1 MKILLLPF
9 ICLMISLD
17 NSLGQ
22 EVTLKLNPNGKPAQ
36 ERNYVFKEVKD
47 SRVEKSIGQVYDPQ
61 RNKYSANFG
70 GELAQQ
76 AYNFYNARITSD
88 NLPPH
93 EILVK
98 IYNLDL
104 KEIYQAD
111 RRGYKGEIQLSM
123 GFFVSGENE
132 PVHLVDFNSKLNYG
146 RPANQMHY
154 IEASIG
160 RLFENSWE
168 YFDAW
173 LATQYQS
180 NRSLVKKVRLNIL
193 DPKRQSTKD
202 TVFYDPDRP
211 LTWADFTDKP
221 NAISS
226 FNAAIFSSLSIEGS
240 ASIQNGE
247 IVQTID
253 VKVYMLPNQS
263 WVKDADDYASN
274 HEQRHFDLT
283 RIAADRMIFKLKNLD
298 LEPNLYEATLNDIY
312 LDAYRE
318 MNHLQEFYDNQTS
331 NGRNKGSQARW
342 NQLIEE
348 ALSGKW
354 EELDRLLETKE
365 KDSL

>member
-1 MKILLLPF
+1 MKILLLAF
-9 ICLMISLD
+9 IGLIISLD
-17 NSLGQ
+17 NSFGQ
-22 EVTLKLNPNGKPAQ
+22 EVTLKLNPDGKPAQ
-36 ERNYVFKEVKD
+36 ERDYVFKEVID
-47 SRVEKSIGQVYDPQ
+47 SRVQKSIGQVYDSQ

-70 GELAQQ
+70 GQLAQE
-76 AYNFYNARITSD
+76 AYNFYNARITSV
-88 NLPPH
+88 NLPSY

-111 RRGYKGEIQLSM
+111 RQSYKGEIQLSM
-123 GFFVSGENE
+123 GFFLSGENE

-146 RPANQMHY
+146 RPASQMHY
-154 IEASIG
+154 IDTSIR

-173 LATQYQS
+173 LATQYQT

-193 DPKRQSTKD
+193 DPIRPSTKD
-202 TVFYDPDRP
+202 TVFYDPERP

-221 NAISS
+221 NPISS
-226 FNAAIFSSLSIEGS
+226 FNASIFSSLSIEGN

-247 IVQTID
+247 IVQTIE
-253 VKVYMLPNQS
+253 VKVYMLPRQS
-263 WVKDADDYASN
+263 WVKDPNAYANN

-283 RIAADRMIFKLKNLD
+283 RIAADRMIVKLKNLD
-298 LEPNLYEATLNDIY
+298 LKPYLYEATLNDIY

-331 NGRNKGSQARW
+331 NGRNKGMQARW
-342 NQLIEE
+342 NQMIKE

-365 KDSL
+365 KDSV